1 MTEPNPPVVRNPEI
15 MKLSLFAACLVACP
29 AWIFAQAPVA
39 GPGAKPI
46 THKFLKSGCGSHGPA
61 IVDVDGK
68 ILWQYAIEDETND
81 AWALPGGSVIFAY
94 HDGVREVA
102 ADAKTIVW
110 EYKAAAGGEI
120 HSCQPLPGELFLIS
134 EAHNQVGYLYEMD
147 RKGVAHKTITIHG
160 GGDAHANFRQVR
172 KTAKGT
178 YLVSFLYSTK
188 TVVEYDADGKVVHDF
203 KQGQYVGVRLPNGNT
218 LLSCAEEHRV
228 VEVDPAD
235 KVVWEVKENDLP
247 GCKLAFVAS
256 VQRLPNGN
264 TVIANWTG
272 HGGGEVPQAVE
283 VTPEK
288 KIVWK
293 VQDPRLGMI
302 SNLQILDV
310 PGDATKFT
318 ILR

>member
-1 MTEPNPPVVRNPEI
+1 MDF
-15 MKLSLFAACLVACP
+15 S
-29 AWIFAQAPVA
+29 QAPVA

-102 ADAKTIVW
+102 ADAKTVVW
-110 EYKAAAGGEI
+110 DYKPAAGGEI
-120 HSCQPLPGELFLIS
+120 HSCQPLPGERFLIS

>member
-1 MTEPNPPVVRNPEI
+1 
-15 MKLSLFAACLVACP
+15 MKLPIIAACILAGSAWLVTQTTA
-29 AWIFAQAPVA
+29 AEA
-39 GPGAKPI
+39 GPKPV

-94 HDGVREVA
+94 HSGVREVDA
-102 ADAKTIVW
+102 AGKTVW
-110 EYKAAAGGEI
+110 EYKPAAGGEI
-120 HSCQPLPGELFLIS
+120 HSCQPLPDERFLIS
-134 EAHNQVGYLYEMD
+134 EAHDKVGYLYEMD
-147 RKGVAHKTITIHG
+147 RKGMSHKMITIQG
-160 GGDAHANFRQVR
+160 GAEAHANFRQVR

-178 YLVSFLYSTK
+178 YLVSFLYSSK
-188 TVVEYDADGKVVHDF
+188 TVVEYDADGKIVHDF
-203 KQGQYVGVRLPNGNT
+203 KQGRYVGVRLPNGNT
-218 LLSCAEEHRV
+218 LLSCAEDHRV
-228 VEVDPAD
+228 VEVDPND

-272 HGGGEVPQAVE
+272 HGGGDVPQAVE
-283 VTPEK
+283 VTPDK

-310 PGDATKFT
+310 PGDATKFG
-318 ILR
+318 IAR